1 MQHAVHEEGAS
12 HQAPTGL
19 EIRRGG
25 VVRKTAAGIFVAKK
39 RLEDFAHRSAIAKR
53 LQFRLNEPGPLP
65 IGLMLRTRRPL
76 VALSRL
82 AATENPGHQFR
93 RNRLTAIL

>member
-1 MQHAVHEEGAS
+1 
-12 HQAPTGL
+12 
-19 EIRRGG
+19 
-25 VVRKTAAGIFVAKK
+25 
-39 RLEDFAHRSAIAKR
+39 
-53 LQFRLNEPGPLP
+53 
-65 IGLMLRTRRPL
+65 MLRTRRPL